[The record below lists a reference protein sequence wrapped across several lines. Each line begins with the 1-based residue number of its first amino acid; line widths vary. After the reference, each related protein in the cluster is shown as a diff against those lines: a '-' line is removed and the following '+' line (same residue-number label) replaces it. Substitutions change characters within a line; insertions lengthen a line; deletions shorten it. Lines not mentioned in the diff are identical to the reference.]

1 MEELIQTLKPD
12 QLVYAGAIGLFLG
25 LLFFLFFL
33 YHRLLWLMEFVSSKS
48 RPSPEILKSLRNLIL
63 IALWTSV
70 FGMLLFLGFFLRT
83 YQVFTDEVPVAELVV
98 EPLGSEKGG
107 LVTLVEFSRHSIKQ
121 YEVKGDQ
128 WMVEGD
134 IVKWDNWLYLF
145 GLQNR
150 YRLTRLSGR
159 YVRTAD
165 EANQKRTIHALVKDE
180 EHPLWRYLYEYGQW
194 FPLVDTVYGNAVFQS
209 LGAKKQFQIYI
220 GTSGLI
226 AREKK

>member
-1 MEELIQTLKPD
+1 MEDLIQTLTPD
-12 QLVYAGAIGLFLG
+12 HLVYAGAVGLLLG
-25 LLFFLFFL
+25 LLFLLFFL
-33 YHRLLWLMEFVSSKS
+33 YHRARRLIEFISIRP
-48 RPSPEILKSLRNLIL
+48 RPSPELFKSLRNLFL

-83 YQVFTDEVPVAELVV
+83 YHVFTYEVPVAELVV
-98 EPLGSEKGG
+98 EPLGHEKGG
-107 LVTLVEFSRHSIKQ
+107 LVTLVDFSRHSIKQ

-128 WMVEGD
+128 WMIEGD

-145 GLQNR
+145 GLENR

-180 EHPLWRYLYEYGQW
+180 DHPLWRYLYEYGQW

-209 LGAKKQFQIYI
+209 LLAKRQFQIYI

>member
-1 MEELIQTLKPD
+1 MEDFIQTLKPD
-12 QLVYAGAIGLFLG
+12 QLVYAGAIGLFLA
-25 LLFFLFFL
+25 LCFLLFFL
-33 YHRLLWLMEFVSSKS
+33 YHRVRWFIEFISVRP
-48 RPSPEILKSLRNLIL
+48 RPSPELFKSLRNLIL

-83 YQVFTDEVPVAELVV
+83 YYVFTYEVPVAELVV

-107 LVTLVEFSRHSIKQ
+107 LVTLVDFSRHSIKQ

-128 WMVEGD
+128 WMIEGD

-145 GLQNR
+145 GLENR

-159 YVRTAD
+159 YVRTAE

-180 EHPLWRYLYEYGQW
+180 DHPLWRYLYEYGQR

-209 LGAKKQFQIYI
+209 LLAKRQFQIYV

-226 AREKK
+226 VREKK